1 MQAAARLGRAAV
13 PAVAAGVA
21 TVVSSGPAHA
31 DAPPPVEVQ
40 PRRRI
45 ADDWELADF
54 GKDKSVV
61 LFSAADIDSAV
72 VLLTR

>member
-1 MQAAARLGRAAV
+1 
-13 PAVAAGVA
+13 
-21 TVVSSGPAHA
+21 
-31 DAPPPVEVQ
+31 VQ

-45 ADDWELADF
+45 ADDWELADL